1 MIIDPNMSPEDVL
14 SHSIQDARRKLTEI
28 ARQEMFS
35 RFGLIFW
42 GLLLV
47 LLDFKI
53 NGFDILPDL
62 IGYILVAIGC
72 AGLSEVSRRFSTASH
87 LSWTMLALTL
97 IAYALRDGGGIGFGF
112 LHVAVDCAMMWFLL
126 GGVMELAASRQ
137 RMDLSERAS
146 NRRVAYVVVMSLAS
160 LTGFVAQGSSAAS
173 AILSVGLMVCIFAL
187 LFLILHLIHR
197 VKHEL
202 AGDHVV

>member
-1 MIIDPNMSPEDVL
+1 MIIDPSMSPEDAL
-14 SHSIQDARRKLTEI
+14 SHSLQDARRKLTEI

-72 AGLSEVSRRFSTASH
+72 AGLSNVSRRFSTASA
-87 LSWTMLALTL
+87 LSWIMSAITL
-97 IAYALRDGGGIGFGF
+97 IAYALKGGAATALGF
-112 LHVAVDCAMMWFLL
+112 LHLAVDGAMMWFLL

-146 NRRVAYVVVMSLAS
+146 NRRVAYVVLMSLAS
-160 LTGFVAQGSSAAS
+160 LAGFVVQGSSAVS

-202 AGDHVV
+202 AGDHVI